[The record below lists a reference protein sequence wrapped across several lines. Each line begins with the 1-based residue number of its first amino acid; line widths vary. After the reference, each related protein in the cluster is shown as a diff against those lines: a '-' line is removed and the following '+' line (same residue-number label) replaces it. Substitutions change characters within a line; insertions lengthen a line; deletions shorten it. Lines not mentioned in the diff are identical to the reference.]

1 MTEKYKIK
9 LLKNYL
15 TEIESQK
22 NIYFNINVKI
32 QDFKEIEN
40 KIIIQYE
47 LQTISKLDGNW
58 TLSKNKR
65 HEIKG
70 TFESIFIKELRDKKL
85 KELGI

>member
-58 TLSKNKR
+58 TLSKIKR

>member
-1 MTEKYKIK
+1 MTVKYKIK

-40 KIIIQYE
+40 KIIVQYE
-47 LQTISKLDGNW
+47 LQTISKLDDNW